1 MLKAIKK
8 KMKDQRGLTLVEL
21 LAVVVI
27 LGIISA
33 IAVPSISG
41 IIQKSKIDAVRA
53 EAIQVLNAGKMHL
66 TAVETNTTLTEDQL
80 ESYLENINLEDY
92 TVTKN
97 GKVLT
102 VSATAKVGEI
112 DITIQNATLKTLN
125 EGDWNPDDDDNI
137 TIGTATNPTDPTKDD
152 GDE

>member
-33 IAVPSISG
+33 IAVPSIG
-41 IIQKSKIDAVRA
+41 GLIQKSKIDAVRA

-66 TAVETNTTLTEDQL
+66 TANETNTTLTEDQL
-80 ESYLENINLEDY
+80 ESYLENISLEDY
-92 TVTKN
+92 TVNKN

-102 VSATAKVGEI
+102 VTATASVGEI
-112 DITIQNATLKTLN
+112 DIEIHNATLTMLN
-125 EGDWNPDDDDNI
+125 EGNWTPDEDDNI
-137 TIGTATNPTDPTKDD
+137 TIGTATEKESGGNN
-152 GDE
+152 